1 MTNSRWEWKTVNLI
15 NIQAK
20 VCFKNGLMSEVW
32 CMKKCWNSSTWKRR
46 KSNILCNFPIIF
58 PVLYSCWKNAKK
70 KKWQT
75 FFFFFSFFSIK
86 YQISWISYLMNIS
99 DIDSRHMTWTKLFQI
114 FIIFQQN
121 CFTNVRTGVLKIKTY
136 FNPEIKYVYYRRA
149 VEV

>member
-70 KKWQT
+70 KKMANL
-75 FFFFFSFFSIK
+75 FFFLFFLFN
-86 YQISWISYLMNIS
+86 QISNIMNFLFDEYQWHWQSSYDLDKTFSDIYNIS
-99 DIDSRHMTWTKLFQI
+99 TKLLHKCQDWRFEDKNL
-114 FIIFQQN
+114 F
-121 CFTNVRTGVLKIKTY
+121 
-136 FNPEIKYVYYRRA
+136 
-149 VEV
+149 